1 MNQAL
6 QQAPRSKVRWLVA
19 GLMWS
24 AIAINYIDRTVLSA
38 AAPHLQA
45 EFHLSAM
52 EMGIVMSAFFWSYAL
67 LQLPAGMLADRFGQ
81 KIVLGASVFWWSLAT
96 AVTGLATGFKSLVLL
111 RVMLGIGEAGAYPSN
126 AGIASRWFP
135 RKERATVAGIF
146 DSGSKLG
153 GAVAL
158 PLIAWLLATFDWK
171 VTFAITGV
179 LGLIWCVVWVFVF
192 RDSPADHKRVNA
204 AELAHIRDGETVSRS
219 DSVGVAADV
228 PWHRLFAHRNIWAMC
243 IGFFMINYNSY
254 FFITWLPTYLVK
266 ERGMSLMEMGF
277 MASLPLVLS
286 MIVEVFAGWAS
297 DRVYAS
303 GKLSLTATRKL
314 FLVVGLVMASSIGL
328 AAFAT
333 SPLVAVALLCVAK
346 SGTTVAAS
354 QVWALPGDVAPGN
367 MVSRV
372 AGIQNTVSNM
382 GGVVGPIVT
391 GAIVGATGSFIP
403 ALLFSSGLI
412 VIAILNYLFLLGK
425 VEPIQFNQVPVEARN
440 RDERNVDVSA

>member
-1 MNQAL
+1 MSQAL
-6 QQAPRSKVRWLVA
+6 QQEPRSKVRWVVA

-38 AAPHLQA
+38 AAPHLQS
-45 EFHLSAM
+45 EFHLGAM

-81 KIVLGASVFWWSLAT
+81 KIVLGVAVFWWSLAT
-96 AVTGLATGFKSLVLL
+96 AVTGLASGFKSLVAL
-111 RVMLGIGEAGAYPSN
+111 RVMLGVGEAGSYPSN
-126 AGIASRWFP
+126 AGIATRWFP
-135 RKERATVAGIF
+135 RQERATVAGIF

-158 PLIAWLLATFDWK
+158 PLIAWLLAVFDWK
-171 VTFAITGV
+171 VTFAITGA
-179 LGLIWCVVWVFVF
+179 LGLIWCVVWVLVF
-192 RDSPADHKRVNA
+192 KNSPADHRRVSA
-204 AELAHIRDGETVSRS
+204 SELAYIRADEEAPRQNG
-219 DSVGVAADV
+219 AALADV
-228 PWHRLFAHRNIWAMC
+228 PWYRLFAHRNIWAMC

-266 ERGMSLMEMGF
+266 ERGMSMMEMGF
-277 MASLPLVLS
+277 MASLPLILS
-286 MIVEVFAGWAS
+286 MVVEIFAGWAS

-303 GKLSLTATRKL
+303 GRLSLTATRKL
-314 FLVVGLVMASSIGL
+314 FLIVGLLMASSIGF
-328 AAFAT
+328 AAFAA

-354 QVWALPGDVAPGN
+354 QVWALPGDVAPRN

-382 GGVVGPIVT
+382 GGVVGPVVT
-391 GAIVGATGSFIP
+391 GAIVASTGSFVA
-403 ALLFSSGLI
+403 ALLFSSALI
-412 VIAILNYLFLLGK
+412 VIAMLNYLFLLGK
-425 VEPIQFNQVPVEARN
+425 VEPIQFNQVPMEATN
-440 RDERNVDVSA
+440 RDERNVDVRA

>member
-1 MNQAL
+1 LNQAL

-38 AAPHLQA
+38 AAPHLQS
-45 EFHLSAM
+45 EFHLGAM
-52 EMGIVMSAFFWSYAL
+52 EMGIVMSAFFWSYSL

-81 KIVLGASVFWWSLAT
+81 KLVLGMAVFWWSLAT
-96 AVTGLATGFKSLVLL
+96 AVTGLATGFKSLVAL
-111 RVMLGIGEAGAYPSN
+111 RVMLGVGEAGSYPSN
-126 AGIASRWFP
+126 AGIATRWFP

-171 VTFAITGV
+171 VTFAITGA
-179 LGLIWCVVWVFVF
+179 LGLVWCVVWVVAF
-192 RDSPADHKRVNA
+192 RNSPADHRRVNV
-204 AELAHIRDGETVSRS
+204 AELAYIRDGAEAPRR
-219 DSVGVAADV
+219 DNALAEV
-228 PWHRLFAHRNIWAMC
+228 PWYRLFGYRNIWAMC

-266 ERGMSLMEMGF
+266 ARGMSMMEMGF
-277 MASLPLVLS
+277 MASLPLILS
-286 MIVEVFAGWAS
+286 MVVEILAGWAS

-303 GKLSLTATRKL
+303 GRLSLTATRKL
-314 FLVVGLVMASSIGL
+314 FLIVGLLMASSIGL
-328 AAFAT
+328 AAFAA

-354 QVWALPGDVAPGN
+354 QVWALPGDVAPRN

-382 GGVVGPIVT
+382 GGVVGPVVT
-391 GAIVGATGSFIP
+391 GAIVGATGSFVP
-403 ALLFSSGLI
+403 ALLFSSALI
-412 VIAILNYLFLLGK
+412 VIAMLNYLFLLGR
-425 VEPIQFNQVPVEARN
+425 VEPIQFNPIPMEARN
-440 RDERNVDVSA
+440 RDERNVDVRA